1 MALTVTMLRPAA
13 LLAAV
18 WVAAVLVGAAG
29 AKRRHRGHLPIDV
42 DPDNVNGG
50 GGSVISGADLHGAG
64 AGGDHGRSKKA
75 SGE

>member
-1 MALTVTMLRPAA
+1 MRRSSA
-13 LLAAV
+13 LLAV
-18 WVAAVLVGAAG
+18 SAAILAAAALIPSAG

-50 GGSVISGADLHGAG
+50 GGSVISGG
-64 AGGDHGRSKKA
+64 GGDHGADHGRNKKA

>member
-1 MALTVTMLRPAA
+1 MTVRRPAA

-50 GGSVISGADLHGAG
+50 GGSVISGADMHGAG
-64 AGGDHGRSKKA
+64 GDDHGRSKKA

>member
-1 MALTVTMLRPAA
+1 MRRSALAFVAFFA
-13 LLAAV
+13 AAV
-18 WVAAVLVGAAG
+18 ISLAE

-50 GGSVISGADLHGAG
+50 GGSVISGSDGGNGDADHA
-64 AGGDHGRSKKA
+64 RNKKA

>member
-1 MALTVTMLRPAA
+1 MTMRRPAA
-13 LLAAV
+13 LLV
-18 WVAAVLVGAAG
+18 VLVLVGAAG

-50 GGSVISGADLHGAG
+50 GGSVISGADMHGGAG
-64 AGGDHGRSKKA
+64 GGDHGRSKKA

>member
-1 MALTVTMLRPAA
+1 MRRSPLLVAAAFLAAA
-13 LLAAV
+13 LIPS
-18 WVAAVLVGAAG
+18 AG

-50 GGSVISGADLHGAG
+50 GGSIISGSDHGAEQT
-64 AGGDHGRSKKA
+64 RNKKA

>member
-1 MALTVTMLRPAA
+1 MTMRRPAA
-13 LLAAV
+13 LLIAAV
-18 WVAAVLVGAAG
+18 WVAAVLVGGAG

-50 GGSVISGADLHGAG
+50 GGSVISGADMHGAS
-64 AGGDHGRSKKA
+64 GDHGRSKKA